1 MGSVNKAILVGN
13 LGKDPELKDI
23 NGTPMCKFSIATSES
38 YNNAQGERQER
49 TEWHNIVVWGKQA
62 EACAKYLQKGRS
74 VYVEGSI
81 QTRSWDGDDGQ
92 KHYMTEIKAHKV
104 VFLGGQNSGQGG
116 GSGQR
121 YGQGARDS
129 RGLTPRD
136 DGRGPGGVHGN
147 GQQQSLGPDEDD
159 IPF

>member
-1 MGSVNKAILVGN
+1 MSGSVNKSILIGN
-13 LGKDPELKDI
+13 LGKDPELKDV
-23 NGTPMCKFSIATSES
+23 NGTALCKFSLATTET
-38 YNNAQGERQER
+38 YKDAQGERQER

-62 EACAKYLQKGRS
+62 EACAKYLQKGRKA
-74 VYVEGSI
+74 YVEGSI

-92 KHYMTEIKAHKV
+92 KRYMTEIKAHKV
-104 VFLGGQNSGQGG
+104 VFLGGKQDGG
-116 GSGQR
+116 GQR

-136 DGRGPGGVHGN
+136 DGRGPGGVHGG